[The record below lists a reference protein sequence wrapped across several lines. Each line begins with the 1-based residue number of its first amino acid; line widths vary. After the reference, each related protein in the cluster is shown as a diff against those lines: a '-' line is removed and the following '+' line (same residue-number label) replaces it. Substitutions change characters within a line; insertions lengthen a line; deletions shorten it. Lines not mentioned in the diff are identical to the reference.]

1 MMLNLILVEP
11 RNREKVLLNMGK
23 VFLLK
28 KQLERNM
35 KGKLSVVLIVQ

>member
-11 RNREKVLLNMGK
+11 RNRGKVLLFMGK
-23 VFLLK
+23 IFLLK

-35 KGKLSVVLIVQ
+35 KGKLSVVLTVQ